1 MKKMLILAITILLT
15 MAQGANASSLATGD
29 WCQNTYDDFNDV
41 MTIDQNGNV
50 KRATVGNDA
59 GESFGF
65 VTGTLFVGASNV
77 SMELGGESV
86 SIYNIG
92 VNTHWLTGKKTLHI
106 DYSDRTDEVFEA
118 CKIQWS
124 KVQR

>member
-1 MKKMLILAITILLT
+1 MKKMFILTITVLLT
-15 MAQGANASSLATGD
+15 MAQAANASSLAIGD

-41 MTIDQNGNV
+41 MTIDQNGTV
-50 KRATVGNDA
+50 KRATVGNEA

-77 SMELGGESV
+77 SMEMDGEAL
-86 SIYNIG
+86 SIYDIR
-92 VNTHWLTGKKTLHI
+92 VNTHWITGKKTLHI

-118 CKIQWS
+118 CKIEWS
-124 KVQR
+124 KVRR